1 MNPEIKDFFSHET
14 MFTNSI
20 NIENYPVLCNVKG
33 FMVKLFANMGSII
46 KKTIRNILT
55 WKLNYRVF

>member
-14 MFTNSI
+14 MFTNSK

-33 FMVKLFANMGSII
+33 FMVSYLRI
-46 KKTIRNILT
+46 
-55 WKLNYRVF
+55 WVQ

>member
-14 MFTNSI
+14 MFTNSK

-33 FMVKLFANMGSII
+33 FMVKLFANMGSI